1 MSLVQQ
7 HFTDEGW
14 KRCVASSPATC
25 KAKFNGKPS
34 PHKDIKET
42 LNDSLDK
49 LASKTAK
56 NISSQT
62 QLDELLNSV
71 VKNTSETAENHTD
84 KGQPVF
90 TIDFQKKLDILT
102 ENSVLEQAELF
113 DYNVLPP
120 AENKPEPTPNE
131 WGIIEPVEETIIP
144 LPRTVEGEYKNKLV
158 DIFNSFEADDNQKA
172 LRGRAIVNRMLKHIN
187 IPSHQVEDFIVKS
200 PTNFN
205 IIKNIIQSNVSKV
218 K

>member
-14 KRCVASSPATC
+14 KRCVAASPATC

-49 LASKTAK
+49 LAANSGKKIADQ
-56 NISSQT
+56 S
-62 QLDELLNSV
+62 QLDAMLNSI
-71 VKNTSETAENHTD
+71 VKTTSETAENYTE

-113 DYNVLPP
+113 DYNILPP
-120 AENKPEPTPNE
+120 VEAKPEPTPNE

-158 DIFNSFEADDNQKA
+158 DIFNNFDGEDTQKA
-172 LRGRAIVNRMLKHIN
+172 LRGRAIINRMLKHIN

-200 PTNFN
+200 TKNFELV
-205 IIKNIIQSNVSKV
+205 KNIIQSNVSKV